1 MPMKHNKY
9 NSSLIKC
16 LLITGMLWANITA
29 AAEQEYDIE
38 VVILED
44 ITGKYSKSENWPI
57 IPEEYS
63 NINKTPADIK
73 QNQNEKRIRYL
84 ADTSFKLND
93 EVKKIEDS
101 KEYKVL
107 LHTAW
112 RQTGLDKQSAFP
124 VHITTNNPV
133 SNMAGSYIEGDIT
146 LVMSRYLHVSGDL
159 TYYKEE
165 RGGYVPYP
173 VKFDR
178 RMKSRETHYIDHPMV
193 GVLVLTTPISR

>member
-1 MPMKHNKY
+1 M
-9 NSSLIKC
+9 
-16 LLITGMLWANITA
+16 LLANIAA

-63 NINKTPADIK
+63 NISATPSDIK
-73 QNQNEKRIRYL
+73 QNQNEKRIKYL

-93 EVKKIEDS
+93 EVKRIEDS

-112 RQTGLDKQSAFP
+112 RQTGLNKQSAFP
-124 VHITTNNPV
+124 VRITTNNPGFN
-133 SNMAGSYIEGDIT
+133 SADSYIEGDIT

-159 TYYKEE
+159 TYYKESI
-165 RGGYVPYP
+165 GGYVPYP
-173 VKFDR
+173 VKFNR
-178 RMKSRETHYIDHPMV
+178 RMKSRETHYIDHPMI
-193 GVLVLTTPISR
+193 GVLVLTTPVTR